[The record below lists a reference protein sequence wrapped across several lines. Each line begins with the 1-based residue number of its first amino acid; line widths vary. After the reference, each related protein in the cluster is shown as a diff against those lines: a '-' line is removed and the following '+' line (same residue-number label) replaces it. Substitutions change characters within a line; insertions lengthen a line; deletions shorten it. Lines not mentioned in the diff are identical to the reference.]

1 MKNIFFRA
9 IFAGILIS
17 LGGIAYLKVGGL
29 SGALLFAFGLASVV
43 NYKLPLFTGRAGFVE
58 LNANG
63 LMELFVTWLGNLVGC
78 ALIGTFVGGGDAV
91 LRECSAFAISTRY
104 CFGISHVFFSGV
116 LCGIIMTT
124 AVKFASKG
132 EYIPLLL
139 GVPLF
144 ILCGFSHSIADLFY
158 LSAMPCH
165 VQVDFN
171 IVVAYLAVFLGN
183 FVGCNIPRIFGVQ
196 RYKKELG

>member
-1 MKNIFFRA
+1 MKNIFFLA

-29 SGALLFAFGLASVV
+29 SGALLFAFGLVSVV
-43 NYKLPLFTGRAGFVE
+43 NYKLPLFTGRAGFVK

-63 LMELFVTWLGNLVGC
+63 LTELFVTWLGNLVGC

-91 LRECSAFAISTRY
+91 LRECSAFAISSRY
-104 CFGISHVFFSGV
+104 CLDIAHVFFSGV

-158 LSAMPCH
+158 LSTMQFPT
-165 VQVDFN
+165 QFGFN
-171 IVVAYLAVFLGN
+171 IVVAYLVVFFGN
-183 FVGCNIPRIFGVQ
+183 FVGCNIPRAFGAH
-196 RYKKELG
+196 K

>member
-1 MKNIFFRA
+1 MKNIFFPA

-29 SGALLFAFGLASVV
+29 SGALLFAFGLASVI
-43 NYKLPLFTGRAGFVE
+43 NYKLPLFTGRAGFVK

-78 ALIGTFVGGGDAV
+78 ALIGTLVGDGDAA

-104 CFGISHVFFSGV
+104 YFDITHVFFSGV

-132 EYIPLLL
+132 NYIPLLL

-144 ILCGFSHSIADLFY
+144 ILCGFPLFIFLHHLIS
-158 LSAMPCH
+158 LSAF
-165 VQVDFN
+165 QKN
-171 IVVAYLAVFLGN
+171 YTTN
-183 FVGCNIPRIFGVQ
+183 TQQKR
-196 RYKKELG
+196 

>member
-1 MKNIFFRA
+1 MKNIFFPA

-29 SGALLFAFGLASVV
+29 SGAFLFAFGLASVV
-43 NYKLPLFTGRAGFVE
+43 NYKLPLFTGRAGFVK
-58 LNANG
+58 LNSNG
-63 LMELFVTWLGNLVGC
+63 LTELFVTWLGNLVGC
-78 ALIGTFVGGGDAV
+78 ALIGVFIGSGDVV
-91 LRECSAFAISTRY
+91 LRECSVFAISTRY
-104 CFGISHVFFSGV
+104 CLDITHVFFSGV

-144 ILCGFSHSIADLFY
+144 IMCGFSHSIADLFY
-158 LSAMPCH
+158 LSAMQFPT
-165 VQVDFN
+165 QFDSN
-171 IVVAYLAVFLGN
+171 TIVAYLTVFLGN
-183 FVGCNIPRIFGVQ
+183 FVGCNVPRIFGVH
-196 RYKKELG
+196 R

>member
-1 MKNIFFRA
+1 MKNIFFLA

-29 SGALLFAFGLASVV
+29 SGALLFAFGLTSVV
-43 NYKLPLFTGRAGFVE
+43 NYKLPLFTGRAGFVK

-63 LMELFVTWLGNLVGC
+63 LTELIVTWLGNLVGC
-78 ALIGTFVGGGDAV
+78 ALIGTLVGGGDAV
-91 LRECSAFAISTRY
+91 LRECSTAVISVRY
-104 CFGISHVFFSGV
+104 CLGMTHVFFSGV

-132 EYIPLLL
+132 NYIPLLL

-144 ILCGFSHSIADLFY
+144 IMCGFSHSIADLFY
-158 LSAMPCH
+158 LSAMPFRM
-165 VQVDFN
+165 QFDSN
-171 IVVAYLAVFLGN
+171 IVVAYLVVFLGN
-183 FVGCNIPRIFGVQ
+183 FAGCNIPRVFGVH
-196 RYKKELG
+196 K

>member
-1 MKNIFFRA
+1 MKNIFFLA

-29 SGALLFAFGLASVV
+29 SGALLFAFGLVSVV
-43 NYKLPLFTGRAGFVE
+43 NYKLPLFTGRAGFVN

-63 LMELFVTWLGNLVGC
+63 LTELFVTWLGNLVGC
-78 ALIGTFVGGGDAV
+78 ALIGTLVGGGDVV
-91 LRECSAFAISTRY
+91 LRDCSAFAISTRY
-104 CFGISHVFFSGV
+104 CLDITHVFFSGV

-132 EYIPLLL
+132 NYIPLLL

-144 ILCGFSHSIADLFY
+144 IMCGFSHSVADLFY
-158 LSAMPCH
+158 LSAMQFPT
-165 VQVDFN
+165 QFGSN
-171 IVVAYLAVFLGN
+171 IVVAYLVVFFGN
-183 FVGCNIPRIFGVQ
+183 FVGCNIPRAFGAH
-196 RYKKELG
+196 K

>member
-1 MKNIFFRA
+1 MKNIFFLA

-29 SGALLFAFGLASVV
+29 SGAILFAFGLASVV
-43 NYKLPLFTGRAGFVE
+43 NYKLPLFTGRAGFVN

-63 LMELFVTWLGNLVGC
+63 LTELFATWLGNLVGC
-78 ALIGTFVGGGDAV
+78 ALIGTFIGGRDAV
-91 LRECSAFAISTRY
+91 LRDCSSFAISTRY
-104 CFGISHVFFSGV
+104 CLDISHVFFSGV

-144 ILCGFSHSIADLFY
+144 ILCGFSHSVADLFY
-158 LSAMPCH
+158 LSAMQFPT
-165 VQVDFN
+165 QFGSN

-183 FVGCNIPRIFGVQ
+183 FVGCNVPRIFGVH
-196 RYKKELG
+196 K

>member
-1 MKNIFFRA
+1 MKNIFFLA

-29 SGALLFAFGLASVV
+29 SGALLFAFGLVSVV
-43 NYKLPLFTGRAGFVE
+43 NYKLPLFTGRAGFVN

-63 LMELFVTWLGNLVGC
+63 LTELFVTWLGNLVGC
-78 ALIGTFVGGGDAV
+78 ALIGTLVGGGDVV
-91 LRECSAFAISTRY
+91 LRDCSAFAISTRY
-104 CFGISHVFFSGV
+104 CLDITHVFFSGV

-132 EYIPLLL
+132 NYIPLLL

-144 ILCGFSHSIADLFY
+144 ILCGFSHSVADLFY
-158 LSAMPCH
+158 LSAMQFPT
-165 VQVDFN
+165 QFGSN
-171 IVVAYLAVFLGN
+171 IVVAYLVVFFGN
-183 FVGCNIPRIFGVQ
+183 FVGCNIPRAFGAH
-196 RYKKELG
+196 K

>member
-1 MKNIFFRA
+1 MKNIFFLA

-78 ALIGTFVGGGDAV
+78 ALIGTLVGGGDAV
-91 LRECSAFAISTRY
+91 LRECSVSAISSRY
-104 CFGISHVFFSGV
+104 CLDMAYVFFSGV

-144 ILCGFSHSIADLFY
+144 IMCGFSHSVADLFY
-158 LSAMPCH
+158 LSAMQFPMQFGYNA
-165 VQVDFN
+165 VT
-171 IVVAYLAVFLGN
+171 AYLTVFLGN
-183 FVGCNIPRIFGVQ
+183 FVGCNVPRIFGVH
-196 RYKKELG
+196 E

>member
-1 MKNIFFRA
+1 MKNIFFPA

-29 SGALLFAFGLASVV
+29 SGAILFAFGLASVV

-63 LMELFVTWLGNLVGC
+63 LTELFITWLGNLIGC
-78 ALIGTFVGGGDAV
+78 ALIGTLVGGGDVV
-91 LRECSAFAISTRY
+91 LRDCSAFVISSRY
-104 CFGISHVFFSGV
+104 CLDITHVFFSGI

-132 EYIPLLL
+132 NYIPLLL

-158 LSAMPCH
+158 LSAMPLPI
-165 VQVDFN
+165 QFGPN
-171 IVVAYLAVFLGN
+171 IIVAYLAVFLGN
-183 FVGCNIPRIFGVQ
+183 FVGCNVPRVFGVH
-196 RYKKELG
+196 E

>member
-1 MKNIFFRA
+1 MKNIFFLA

-17 LGGIAYLKVGGL
+17 LGGIAYLEVGGL

-63 LMELFVTWLGNLVGC
+63 LTELFVIWLGNLVGC
-78 ALIGTFVGGGDAV
+78 ALIGTLVGSGDAV
-91 LRECSAFAISTRY
+91 LRECSASAISTRY
-104 CFGISHVFFSGV
+104 CFDITHVFFSGV

-132 EYIPLLL
+132 EYIPLML

-158 LSAMPCH
+158 LSAIPFPMQFGSN
-165 VQVDFN
+165 V
-171 IVVAYLAVFLGN
+171 VVAYLAVFLGN
-183 FVGCNIPRIFGVQ
+183 FVGCNVPRVFGVH
-196 RYKKELG
+196 E

>member
-1 MKNIFFRA
+1 MKNIFFLA

-29 SGALLFAFGLASVV
+29 SGAILFAFGLASVV

-63 LMELFVTWLGNLVGC
+63 LTELFVTWLGNLVGC
-78 ALIGTFVGGGDAV
+78 ALIGTLVGGGDAV

-104 CFGISHVFFSGV
+104 CLDITHVFFSGV

-144 ILCGFSHSIADLFY
+144 IMCGFSHSIADLFY
-158 LSAMPCH
+158 LSAMPFPM
-165 VQVDFN
+165 QFGFN
-171 IVVAYLAVFLGN
+171 IVVAYLVVFLGN
-183 FVGCNIPRIFGVQ
+183 FVGCNVPRIFGVH
-196 RYKKELG
+196 E

>member
-1 MKNIFFRA
+1 MKNIFFLA

-29 SGALLFAFGLASVV
+29 SVALLFAFGLVSVV
-43 NYKLPLFTGRAGFVE
+43 NYKLPLFTGRAGFVN

-63 LMELFVTWLGNLVGC
+63 LTELFVTWLGNLVGC
-78 ALIGTFVGGGDAV
+78 ALIGTLVGGGDVV
-91 LRECSAFAISTRY
+91 LRDCSAFAISTRY
-104 CFGISHVFFSGV
+104 CLDITHVFFSGV

-132 EYIPLLL
+132 NYIPLLL

-144 ILCGFSHSIADLFY
+144 IMCGFSHSVADLFY
-158 LSAMPCH
+158 LSAMQFPT
-165 VQVDFN
+165 QFGSN
-171 IVVAYLAVFLGN
+171 IVVAYLVVFFGN
-183 FVGCNIPRIFGVQ
+183 FVGCNIPRAFGAH
-196 RYKKELG
+196 K